1 MALNEDE
8 KEAEEEEA
16 GGDVR
21 RVERVG
27 AVEEVEMGRTIELGG
42 RTGGGG
48 GGGGTE
54 ILGAPP
60 AVV

>member
-1 MALNEDE
+1 MEPNEVE
-8 KEAEEEEA
+8 KEAEEEA

-27 AVEEVEMGRTIELGG
+27 AVEALEMDRTTELGG
-42 RTGGGG
+42 AGWGRGGGG
-48 GGGGTE
+48 GAV
-54 ILGAPP
+54 ILVAPL

>member
-1 MALNEDE
+1 M
-8 KEAEEEEA
+8 
-16 GGDVR
+16 R

-48 GGGGTE
+48 GGGGGTE